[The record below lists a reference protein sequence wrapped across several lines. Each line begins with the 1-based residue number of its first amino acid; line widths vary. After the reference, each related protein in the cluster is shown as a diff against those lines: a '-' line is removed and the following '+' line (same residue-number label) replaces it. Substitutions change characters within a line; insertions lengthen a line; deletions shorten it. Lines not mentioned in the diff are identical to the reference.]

1 MTEKLDDKNKHKSSN
16 RVSGL
21 WPVFSYVRPYRWALV
36 ATLAS
41 LVAAAGA
48 TLAIG
53 QALRRM
59 VDHGFSTDGEA
70 YLDQY
75 FLALLGVVALLAG
88 ASFARSYCVAWLG
101 ERVISDVRSAVYGH
115 IVSLSPAFFELTR
128 TGEVL
133 SRLTTDTTLIQ
144 TVVGTGLSV
153 ALRNIL
159 LFCGGLVLLIVTSPK
174 LAGLTLVIV
183 PVVVVPLVLFGRRVR
198 YLSRRN
204 QDRVA
209 DMGAHAEQSINAIRT
224 VQAFGR
230 ENLDRSQYTETVETA
245 FRAAT
250 QHARARSYLVAVV
263 ILLVFGAVDG
273 VLWIGAKDVISGSMS
288 GGELAAFVFYAV
300 IVAGS
305 VGALSEIYGDIQRAA
320 GAAERLFE
328 LLNTKTAVAIPKN
341 PVPLPSPPYGRISF
355 KQVTFQ
361 YPARPEKT
369 VLSDFNLCVGEGER
383 LALVGPSGSGKT
395 TVFQLLMRYYDCG
408 KGAVSFDDVDV
419 KTTDLVDLRKRIALV
434 PQEPVIFATDAMEN
448 IRYGD
453 PEASDA
459 EVKAAAHVAQALEFI
474 EGFPD
479 GFRTPLGERGVQL
492 SGGQRQR
499 IAIARAILCD
509 PAVLLLDEATSALDA
524 ESESMV
530 QETLET
536 VMSGRT
542 TIIIAHRLATVLK
555 ADRIVV
561 VENGCIV
568 ASGKHDDLIAEDGLY
583 ARLAALQFD
592 LGSLGESSNSRS
604 TLS

>member
-1 MTEKLDDKNKHKSSN
+1 MTKNLDDRNTHKTSN

-59 VDHGFSTDGEA
+59 VDHGFSTNGEA

-101 ERVISDVRSAVYGH
+101 ERVISDIRSSVYGH

-174 LAGLTLVIV
+174 LAGLTLVVV

-198 YLSRRN
+198 HLSRRN

-230 ENLDRSQYTETVETA
+230 EVLDRSQYTETVEAA
-245 FRAAT
+245 FKAAT

-328 LLNTKTAVAIPKN
+328 LLNTKTAVSIPKH
-341 PVPLPSPPYGRISF
+341 PAPLPSPPFGRISF

-369 VLSDFNLCVGEGER
+369 VLFDFNLCVGEGER
-383 LALVGPSGSGKT
+383 IALVGPSGSGKT
-395 TVFQLLMRYYDCG
+395 TVFQLLMRYYDCE
-408 KGAVSFDDVDV
+408 KGVVSFDDVDV
-419 KTTDLVDLRKRIALV
+419 RTTDLADLRKRIALV

-453 PEASDA
+453 PDASDA
-459 EVKAAAHVAQALEFI
+459 EVKAAAQIAQALEFI

-530 QETLET
+530 QEALET

-592 LGSLGESSNSRS
+592 LGSLGEFKNSRS